1 MKFLKLLLVLTVIAV
16 ISALGGVIFSNKII
30 TYMTKTDN
38 SRFEN
43 LRYSIANGEISFDDF
58 VLNGEKLG
66 KGKAKIR
73 FTRGG
78 FLGIIPKMKLTSLEL
93 QQIDMNI
100 VYNAPDQQIDTF
112 IQKINIPQENPK
124 AIKTTES
131 YIKETAGKIDILN
144 KDIDKFFADRKI
156 KIDIINRIKQEY
168 IGTTDLKTKSQK
180 LTELNR
186 ELQIFIGEINSEKTK
201 INNEI
206 ADIEIERNIM
216 LENISEDLLKL
227 EKLISLNDIQNINS
241 YIFLEKGK
249 EISISLNKSLKAVKF
264 IKKIKNNLKLSV
276 SDISINNGEIVFN
289 GLEKGNKTV
298 KGEVIINN
306 NIKANIFENE
316 KGYEIIYNGNDLTLK
331 TLFGDKI
338 NTDIEYI
345 KQDLLQGKSLNLI
358 SELSLENNN
367 FRNLNK
373 TVLSEDDKKLLT
385 EKINNMKSTRYNEI
399 MTQYQEQTKSV
410 ENMISGIYEKGN
422 KLDKFQRELLSLN
435 TVINI
440 SDFES
445 NINQGGITS
454 ETEKPKEI
462 LNNDENTSTDSSA
475 QKSAKD
481 ITKELNKIFR

>member
-1 MKFLKLLLVLTVIAV
+1 
-16 ISALGGVIFSNKII
+16 
-30 TYMTKTDN
+30 
-38 SRFEN
+38 
-43 LRYSIANGEISFDDF
+43 
-58 VLNGEKLG
+58 
-66 KGKAKIR
+66 
-73 FTRGG
+73 
-78 FLGIIPKMKLTSLEL
+78 
-93 QQIDMNI
+93 
-100 VYNAPDQQIDTF
+100 
-112 IQKINIPQENPK
+112 
-124 AIKTTES
+124 
-131 YIKETAGKIDILN
+131 
-144 KDIDKFFADRKI
+144 
-156 KIDIINRIKQEY
+156 
-168 IGTTDLKTKSQK
+168 
-180 LTELNR
+180 
-186 ELQIFIGEINSEKTK
+186 
-201 INNEI
+201 
-206 ADIEIERNIM
+206 M

-264 IKKIKNNLKLSV
+264 IKKIKNNLKLSI

-358 SELSLENNN
+358 SELSLEINN

-445 NINQGGITS
+445 NISQGGITS

>member
-1 MKFLKLLLVLTVIAV
+1 MDWK
-16 ISALGGVIFSNKII
+16 
-30 TYMTKTDN
+30 
-38 SRFEN
+38 
-43 LRYSIANGEISFDDF
+43 
-58 VLNGEKLG
+58 
-66 KGKAKIR
+66 
-73 FTRGG
+73 
-78 FLGIIPKMKLTSLEL
+78 
-93 QQIDMNI
+93 
-100 VYNAPDQQIDTF
+100 
-112 IQKINIPQENPK
+112 
-124 AIKTTES
+124 
-131 YIKETAGKIDILN
+131 
-144 KDIDKFFADRKI
+144 
-156 KIDIINRIKQEY
+156 
-168 IGTTDLKTKSQK
+168 
-180 LTELNR
+180 
-186 ELQIFIGEINSEKTK
+186 
-201 INNEI
+201 
-206 ADIEIERNIM
+206 
-216 LENISEDLLKL
+216 
-227 EKLISLNDIQNINS
+227 
-241 YIFLEKGK
+241 K
-249 EISISLNKSLKAVKF
+249 EIRL
-264 IKKIKNNLKLSV
+264 
-276 SDISINNGEIVFN
+276 
-289 GLEKGNKTV
+289 
-298 KGEVIINN
+298 
-306 NIKANIFENE
+306 
-316 KGYEIIYNGNDLTLK
+316 YNGNDLTLK

-445 NINQGGITS
+445 NISQGGITS

>member
-1 MKFLKLLLVLTVIAV
+1 M
-16 ISALGGVIFSNKII
+16 
-30 TYMTKTDN
+30 
-38 SRFEN
+38 
-43 LRYSIANGEISFDDF
+43 
-58 VLNGEKLG
+58 
-66 KGKAKIR
+66 
-73 FTRGG
+73 
-78 FLGIIPKMKLTSLEL
+78 
-93 QQIDMNI
+93 
-100 VYNAPDQQIDTF
+100 
-112 IQKINIPQENPK
+112 
-124 AIKTTES
+124 
-131 YIKETAGKIDILN
+131 
-144 KDIDKFFADRKI
+144 
-156 KIDIINRIKQEY
+156 
-168 IGTTDLKTKSQK
+168 
-180 LTELNR
+180 TELNK
-186 ELQIFIGEINSEKTK
+186 ELQILIGEINSEKTK
-201 INNEI
+201 INKEI

-241 YIFLEKGK
+241 YIFLEKG
-249 EISISLNKSLKAVKF
+249 
-264 IKKIKNNLKLSV
+264 IKNFFFETRNSNLKLSI

-454 ETEKPKEI
+454 EAEKPKEI

>member
-1 MKFLKLLLVLTVIAV
+1 
-16 ISALGGVIFSNKII
+16 
-30 TYMTKTDN
+30 
-38 SRFEN
+38 
-43 LRYSIANGEISFDDF
+43 
-58 VLNGEKLG
+58 
-66 KGKAKIR
+66 
-73 FTRGG
+73 
-78 FLGIIPKMKLTSLEL
+78 
-93 QQIDMNI
+93 
-100 VYNAPDQQIDTF
+100 
-112 IQKINIPQENPK
+112 
-124 AIKTTES
+124 
-131 YIKETAGKIDILN
+131 
-144 KDIDKFFADRKI
+144 
-156 KIDIINRIKQEY
+156 
-168 IGTTDLKTKSQK
+168 
-180 LTELNR
+180 
-186 ELQIFIGEINSEKTK
+186 
-201 INNEI
+201 
-206 ADIEIERNIM
+206 M

-264 IKKIKNNLKLSV
+264 IKKIKNNLKLSI

-440 SDFES
+440 SDFER
-445 NINQGGITS
+445 
-454 ETEKPKEI
+454 
-462 LNNDENTSTDSSA
+462 
-475 QKSAKD
+475 
-481 ITKELNKIFR
+481 KI

>member
-1 MKFLKLLLVLTVIAV
+1 
-16 ISALGGVIFSNKII
+16 
-30 TYMTKTDN
+30 
-38 SRFEN
+38 
-43 LRYSIANGEISFDDF
+43 
-58 VLNGEKLG
+58 
-66 KGKAKIR
+66 
-73 FTRGG
+73 
-78 FLGIIPKMKLTSLEL
+78 
-93 QQIDMNI
+93 
-100 VYNAPDQQIDTF
+100 
-112 IQKINIPQENPK
+112 
-124 AIKTTES
+124 
-131 YIKETAGKIDILN
+131 
-144 KDIDKFFADRKI
+144 
-156 KIDIINRIKQEY
+156 
-168 IGTTDLKTKSQK
+168 
-180 LTELNR
+180 
-186 ELQIFIGEINSEKTK
+186 
-201 INNEI
+201 
-206 ADIEIERNIM
+206 M

-264 IKKIKNNLKLSV
+264 IKKIKNNLKLSI

-445 NINQGGITS
+445 NISQGGITS

>member
-1 MKFLKLLLVLTVIAV
+1 M
-16 ISALGGVIFSNKII
+16 
-30 TYMTKTDN
+30 
-38 SRFEN
+38 
-43 LRYSIANGEISFDDF
+43 
-58 VLNGEKLG
+58 
-66 KGKAKIR
+66 
-73 FTRGG
+73 
-78 FLGIIPKMKLTSLEL
+78 
-93 QQIDMNI
+93 
-100 VYNAPDQQIDTF
+100 
-112 IQKINIPQENPK
+112 
-124 AIKTTES
+124 
-131 YIKETAGKIDILN
+131 
-144 KDIDKFFADRKI
+144 
-156 KIDIINRIKQEY
+156 
-168 IGTTDLKTKSQK
+168 
-180 LTELNR
+180 
-186 ELQIFIGEINSEKTK
+186 
-201 INNEI
+201 
-206 ADIEIERNIM
+206 
-216 LENISEDLLKL
+216 
-227 EKLISLNDIQNINS
+227 
-241 YIFLEKGK
+241 
-249 EISISLNKSLKAVKF
+249 
-264 IKKIKNNLKLSV
+264 KLSV

>member
-1 MKFLKLLLVLTVIAV
+1 M
-16 ISALGGVIFSNKII
+16 
-30 TYMTKTDN
+30 
-38 SRFEN
+38 
-43 LRYSIANGEISFDDF
+43 
-58 VLNGEKLG
+58 
-66 KGKAKIR
+66 
-73 FTRGG
+73 
-78 FLGIIPKMKLTSLEL
+78 
-93 QQIDMNI
+93 
-100 VYNAPDQQIDTF
+100 
-112 IQKINIPQENPK
+112 
-124 AIKTTES
+124 
-131 YIKETAGKIDILN
+131 
-144 KDIDKFFADRKI
+144 
-156 KIDIINRIKQEY
+156 
-168 IGTTDLKTKSQK
+168 
-180 LTELNR
+180 TELNR

-201 INNEI
+201 INKEI

-216 LENISEDLLKL
+216 LENIAEDLLKL

-264 IKKIKNNLKLSV
+264 IKKIKNNLKLSI

>member
-1 MKFLKLLLVLTVIAV
+1 M
-16 ISALGGVIFSNKII
+16 
-30 TYMTKTDN
+30 
-38 SRFEN
+38 
-43 LRYSIANGEISFDDF
+43 
-58 VLNGEKLG
+58 
-66 KGKAKIR
+66 
-73 FTRGG
+73 
-78 FLGIIPKMKLTSLEL
+78 
-93 QQIDMNI
+93 
-100 VYNAPDQQIDTF
+100 
-112 IQKINIPQENPK
+112 
-124 AIKTTES
+124 
-131 YIKETAGKIDILN
+131 
-144 KDIDKFFADRKI
+144 
-156 KIDIINRIKQEY
+156 
-168 IGTTDLKTKSQK
+168 
-180 LTELNR
+180 
-186 ELQIFIGEINSEKTK
+186 
-201 INNEI
+201 
-206 ADIEIERNIM
+206 
-216 LENISEDLLKL
+216 
-227 EKLISLNDIQNINS
+227 
-241 YIFLEKGK
+241 
-249 EISISLNKSLKAVKF
+249 
-264 IKKIKNNLKLSV
+264 KLSV

-440 SDFES
+440 NDFES
-445 NINQGGITS
+445 NISQSGITS
-454 ETEKPKEI
+454 EAEKPKEI